1 MFVGDRGLGIGS
13 RLKGHLKY
21 GGNWKPVKNSLFT
34 PVLVT
39 NEHNSSQT
47 CLFCY
52 KKLSHPVGAMT
63 NKKGEKRLKTTLGSF
78 VCLNPLCLSVL
89 SGGTTK
95 RRDTMSSITL

>member
-21 GGNWKPVKNSLFT
+21 GGRWKPIKNSPYT
-34 PVLVT
+34 SVLIT

-52 KKLSHPVGAMT
+52 EKLSHPVGAMT
-63 NKKGEKRLKTTLGSF
+63 NKKVTFLEFDPSISQSKAEMFNKNATDFLNKKRGS
-78 VCLNPLCLSVL
+78 
-89 SGGTTK
+89 
-95 RRDTMSSITL
+95 